1 MSSDEKRSHGI
12 PRWIL
17 GLIGEVVFA
26 TLAVTIA
33 TWGWACYKTWTPTQ
47 LSCHLSSRCPSS
59 LAQISATIAGFALIS
74 VSLGSPSERMRK
86 RLRGIFQANVV
97 ALICFVL
104 LGLLIL
110 PLGTNY
116 EFGDLRY

>member
-1 MSSDEKRSHGI
+1 M
-12 PRWIL
+12 
-17 GLIGEVVFA
+17 GLLQNLDSNPVVVPFV
-26 TLAVTIA
+26 LAVPFI
-33 TWGWACYKTWTPTQ
+33 
-47 LSCHLSSRCPSS
+47 

-97 ALICFVL
+97 ALICFIL